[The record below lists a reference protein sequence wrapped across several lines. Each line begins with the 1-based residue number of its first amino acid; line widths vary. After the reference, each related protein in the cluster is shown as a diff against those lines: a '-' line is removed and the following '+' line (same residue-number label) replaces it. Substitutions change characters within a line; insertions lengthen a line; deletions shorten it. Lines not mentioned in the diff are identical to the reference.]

1 MVGGAAAWAGAFRPR
16 TQHFLSS
23 RPLHRK
29 ESVSLRMELN
39 VLADCPL
46 LTLPGPPMQ
55 RNQLGHRPCLPSS
68 GRVAQTHGDSPGR
81 EGLAGEGDT
90 GAQQQIVLAR
100 PVSACLALRLRPDLI
115 LWPFAEICVP
125 FQEWSCV
132 TTKLWIGVLLVRFSL
147 SSNHKVPSVWSLAI
161 SLTLAGEPSQQ
172 ALEQNPGALEP
183 GSLAS
188 APS

>member
-1 MVGGAAAWAGAFRPR
+1 MGGAAAWAGAFRPR

-39 VLADCPL
+39 VLV